1 MEKYFADHPLRKTA
15 FEQQQLAFQKKYEV
29 VRRERNNIA
38 PNRRLSGIVTIPVVV
53 HIVLENPSLVTD
65 EQVQGQIDVLNK
77 DYGGDNADSIN
88 IPAAF
93 KPLFGKSRLRFCLA
107 QRAPDNTAT
116 NGITRLSSLTQS
128 LPGEQDPIKYTAKG
142 GADNWNPD
150 EYLNIWVCRMDGDQ
164 YLGYTFLPG
173 LGIARAEMGCVISY
187 LGFGTTGT
195 AHEPF
200 NKGRTVT
207 HEVGHYFDLA
217 HIWGAN
223 GCIASCTDS
232 DDVDDT
238 PNEDKCF
245 YGSPSFPQT
254 DNCNTTTPGV
264 MFMDYMDYSDDAVM
278 CMFSEGQVDRMETAI
293 TSFSELTPLL
303 NANGCVPVAIYNNDV
318 AAQQIL
324 LGDNGITY
332 CDNQVVPRLQI
343 KNTGSLMLS
352 SVLINISVDGQ
363 PAVSKAISLQLP
375 SQQTTTITGDALSL
389 SEGYHT
395 IKLYTTLPNGVD
407 DQFTANDT
415 VENVC
420 YATGTTGAP
429 VKEGFES
436 SFPPAGWGISNTTG
450 NKSYNP
456 VSVSN
461 AYHSGQ
467 YSLKFDNYHY
477 QLFGN
482 YALLSTP
489 GMNIPS
495 NADSVKITFWRAA
508 AQTVSFYSDTLNIL
522 FSTDCGQ
529 TFTSAYKKAGASL
542 STHNGVIDADYVPS
556 AGEWV
561 TDTVDLSPYIA
572 GKYSDVIVQFRDING
587 YGNNVYLDDIN
598 IYAVVLP
605 PALKQKGHLL
615 SPNPTTGQLLLQH
628 YPSASGLQAVKV
640 YSATGQLVWK
650 ADFSNA
656 IPPGR
661 LPINISNVA
670 TGIYFVKIFYSDRT
684 AVTQKVLKIN

>member
-1 MEKYFADHPLRKTA
+1 MRVFYTIKYIFLAITAMLCNAIYAQDHLLPAHEKCAIGNVMEKYFADHPLQKTA
-15 FEQQQLAFQKKYEV
+15 FEQRQLAFQKKYEIT
-29 VRRERNNIA
+29 RRERSNIA
-38 PNRRLSGIVTIPVVV
+38 PGQRLSGIVTIPVVV
-53 HIVLENPSLVTD
+53 HIVLENPALVTD
-65 EQVQGQIDVLNK
+65 EQVQGQIEVLNK
-77 DYGGDNADSIN
+77 DYGGDNADSVN

-116 NGITRLSSLTQS
+116 NRITRLSSLTQS
-128 LPGEQDPIKYTAKG
+128 LPGEQDPIKYAAKG
-142 GADNWNPD
+142 GADNWNSD
-150 EYLNIWVCRMDGDQ
+150 KYLNIWVCRMDGDQ

-195 AHEPF
+195 AHTPF

-207 HEVGHYFDLA
+207 HEVGHYFNLA

-245 YGSPSFPQT
+245 YGTPGFPQT
-254 DNCNTTTPGV
+254 DNCTNTAPGV
-264 MFMDYMDYSDDAVM
+264 MFMNYMDYSDDAVM

-303 NANGCVPVAIYNNDV
+303 SSNGCVPVAIYNNDV

-324 LGDNGITY
+324 VGDNGITY
-332 CDNQVVPRLQI
+332 CGDKAVPRLQI
-343 KNTGSLMLS
+343 KNAGALTLI
-352 SVLINISVDGQ
+352 SVFINVSVDGQ
-363 PAVSKAISLQLP
+363 PTVSKAITLQLP
-375 SQQTTTITGDALSL
+375 SQQTAIISGDALSL
-389 SEGYHT
+389 NEGYHT
-395 IKLYTTLPNGVD
+395 ITMYTTLPNGVD

-415 VENVC
+415 VENAC
-420 YATGTTGAP
+420 YATGTAVAP

-450 NKSYNP
+450 DKSYNP
-456 VSVSN
+456 VSVTN

-489 GMNIPS
+489 RIGIPA
-495 NADSVKITFWRAA
+495 NADSIKITFWRAA

-529 TFTSAYKKAGASL
+529 TFTSAYKKAGPSL
-542 STHNGVIDADYVPS
+542 ATHNGVIDADYVPS
-556 AGEWV
+556 AGEWIA
-561 TDTVDLSPYIA
+561 DTLDLSPYIT
-572 GKYSDVIVQFRDING
+572 GRYSDVIVQFRDING

-605 PALKQKGHLL
+605 PALKQRGYLL
-615 SPNPTTGQLLLQH
+615 SPNPHHRATAA
-628 YPSASGLQAVKV
+628 SALSLCIRTSGC
-640 YSATGQLVWK
+640 
-650 ADFSNA
+650 
-656 IPPGR
+656 
-661 LPINISNVA
+661 
-670 TGIYFVKIFYSDRT
+670 
-684 AVTQKVLKIN
+684 